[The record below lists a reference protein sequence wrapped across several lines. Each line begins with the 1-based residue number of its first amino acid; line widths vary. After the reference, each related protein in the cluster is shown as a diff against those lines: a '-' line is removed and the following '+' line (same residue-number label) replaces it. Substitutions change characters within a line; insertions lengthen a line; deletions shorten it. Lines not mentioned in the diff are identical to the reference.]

1 MNKILTSILMTA
13 IPVFAFSQ
21 VIIEPGP
28 KTAPTNSSV
37 SMEFGDHQNKGI
49 VIPYVAA
56 TNVKTPISDGTFI
69 MDPSDR
75 IMKFRENGAWRDLT
89 GPATK
94 TNAVDVS
101 IQQDKDPVA
110 EERAKTVI
118 GKENINDNTRGIL
131 ILTDTDKAMI
141 LPRVA
146 LPHLNIKNPAAGM
159 MAYDTVNKQLAVF
172 NGTQWTF
179 WQATR

>member
-1 MNKILTSILMTA
+1 MNKLFTSILMTA
-13 IPVFAFSQ
+13 IPVIAFSQ
-21 VIIEPGP
+21 VVIEPGP
-28 KTAPTNSSV
+28 KTAPTNASV
-37 SMEFGDHQNKGI
+37 SLEFGDHQNKGL
-49 VIPYVAA
+49 VIPYVTASNA
-56 TNVKTPISDGTFI
+56 QTPISDGTFI
-69 MDPSDR
+69 MDPSDN
-75 IMKFRENGAWRDLT
+75 IMKFRENGTWRDLT

-101 IQQDKDPVA
+101 IQVGKD
-110 EERAKTVI
+110 ENERAKTVI

>member
-13 IPVFAFSQ
+13 IPAFALSQ

-28 KTAPTNSSV
+28 KTAPTNTSV
-37 SMEFGDHQNKGI
+37 SLEFGDHENKGI

-56 TNVKTPISDGTFI
+56 SSMTDISDGTLI
-69 MDPSDR
+69 MDPTDN
-75 IMKFRENGAWRDLT
+75 IMKIREAGNWRDLT

-101 IQQDKDPVA
+101 IQQNKDENV
-110 EERAKTVI
+110 RAKTII
-118 GKENINDNTRGIL
+118 GANTNDGTTGIL
-131 ILTDTDKAMI
+131 ILSDTNKAMI